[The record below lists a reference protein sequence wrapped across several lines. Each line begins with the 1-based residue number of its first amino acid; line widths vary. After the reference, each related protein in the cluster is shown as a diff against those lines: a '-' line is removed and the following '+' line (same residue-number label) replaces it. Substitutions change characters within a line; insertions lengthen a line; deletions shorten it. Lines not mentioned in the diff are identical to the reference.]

1 MVRGMNTNPNA
12 IRILCYGDS
21 NTWGRSGKNTDR
33 YPINI
38 RWTGILQQLLG
49 DTYEVIEEG
58 LRSRTTDLDDNDP
71 QFPGRNGLSYLVPCL
86 ESHNPIDIVLLMLG
100 TNDFKTKFDRSPKE
114 ISLGVEKLIQAI
126 SKYTTSSVGEASKIL
141 LLSPPHIKEAYLSA
155 DTFFKGSGE
164 KSVMLGDH
172 LKVIA
177 NTYNCLFIN
186 TADFVEAG
194 EFDGVHLEPDQHQK
208 LALVIKN
215 TIMNQE

>member
-1 MVRGMNTNPNA
+1 MNTNPKA

-49 DTYEVIEEG
+49 DGHEVIEEG
-58 LRSRTTDLDDNDP
+58 LRSRTTDIDDDDP

-86 ESHNPIDIVLLMLG
+86 ESHNPLDMVILMLG
-100 TNDFKTKFDRSPKE
+100 TNDFKTKFGQSPKVA
-114 ISLGVEKLIQAI
+114 SLGVEKLIQAI
-126 SKYTTSSVGEASKIL
+126 NKYAIASTGKTTKIL

-155 DTFFKGSGE
+155 DTFFRGSGE
-164 KSVMLGDH
+164 KSTMLGDH
-172 LKVIA
+172 LKSIA
-177 NTYNCLFIN
+177 NAYNCVFIN

-215 TIMNQE
+215 TIMKQENE